1 MVSSIVIGNA
11 SIDVIEGFQ
20 DQPGGAVTYVSNV
33 LIKLDHRVRAISSFG
48 NDYPK
53 EYIPAR
59 KGEYPFTLADYTKAN
74 QELGW
79 TPTLDIKDYIKTKVK

>member
-1 MVSSIVIGNA
+1 M
-11 SIDVIEGFQ
+11 
-20 DQPGGAVTYVSNV
+20 
-33 LIKLDHRVRAISSFG
+33 FG
-48 NDYPK
+48 QTEV

-79 TPTLDIKDYIKTKVK
+79 TPILDIKDYISEVIK